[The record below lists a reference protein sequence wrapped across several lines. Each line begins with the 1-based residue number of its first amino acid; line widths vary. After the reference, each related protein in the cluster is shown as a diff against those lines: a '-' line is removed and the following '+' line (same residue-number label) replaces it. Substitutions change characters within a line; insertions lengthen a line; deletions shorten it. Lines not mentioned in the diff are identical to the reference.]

1 MQKNKL
7 KKIVGHLLEI
17 GLENWTWLELRAYDR
32 INHRTL
38 WVGQY
43 YANSK
48 WVNNYLCKKLQ
59 LDGVIEKGS
68 HFIVINWVTVS
79 QKAAKFACAFY
90 FFCQIK
96 NSVLQDGSERR
107 AYLHMYVY
115 PPADHLRNM
124 QENAFRHT
132 IN

>member
-1 MQKNKL
+1 M
-7 KKIVGHLLEI
+7 
-17 GLENWTWLELRAYDR
+17 
-32 INHRTL
+32 
-38 WVGQY
+38 
-43 YANSK
+43 
-48 WVNNYLCKKLQ
+48 
-59 LDGVIEKGS
+59 IEKGS
-68 HFIVINWVTVS
+68 HFIVINWTLFCWVTVS

-96 NSVLQDGSERR
+96 NSVLQDCSERR

-132 IN
+132 INYE

>member
-38 WVGQY
+38 WMGQY

-48 WVNNYLCKKLQ
+48 WVNNYLCKKL
-59 LDGVIEKGS
+59 
-68 HFIVINWVTVS
+68 
-79 QKAAKFACAFY
+79 
-90 FFCQIK
+90 
-96 NSVLQDGSERR
+96 
-107 AYLHMYVY
+107 
-115 PPADHLRNM
+115 
-124 QENAFRHT
+124 
-132 IN
+132 